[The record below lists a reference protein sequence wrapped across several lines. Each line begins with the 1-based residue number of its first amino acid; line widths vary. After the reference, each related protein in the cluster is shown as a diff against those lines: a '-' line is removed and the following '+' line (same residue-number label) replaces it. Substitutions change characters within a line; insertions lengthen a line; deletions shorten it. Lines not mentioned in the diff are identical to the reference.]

1 MAKIYEALENA
12 QQGRKGL
19 EKLEIPSSRPF
30 IPLSALPSILSL
42 DMEDEMIS
50 LHHSIESI
58 LPEPK
63 RRIIQFIGSSEG
75 EGTSTIVRE
84 FARVSALK
92 FGEVVLLME
101 ADHHRPD
108 QHLFFNLKPDHGWEE
123 VVQNDE
129 PIDQALYQIGKTNLF
144 ISPISQ
150 SSSLNYQ
157 TFDSPRISA
166 FLEKLRNRFDLIL
179 IDSSPANTSPNG
191 FGLSQKVD
199 GVVLVFEAEKTR
211 WPVAQSVKERIIRSG
226 GKILGI
232 VFNKRRYH
240 IPEFIYKRL

>member
-1 MAKIYEALENA
+1 MAKIYEALEEA
-12 QQGRKGL
+12 QKGRKGL
-19 EKLEIPSSRPF
+19 EKPEIPSSRPP
-30 IPLSALPSILSL
+30 IPSL
-42 DMEDEMIS
+42 DLEEEMIS
-50 LHHSIESI
+50 LHQSIDSI

-123 VVQNDE
+123 VVRNDE
-129 PIDQALYQIGKTNLF
+129 PIDKALYQIGKTSLF
-144 ISPISQ
+144 IAPISQ
-150 SSSLNYQ
+150 TSAPNYQ
-157 TFDSPRISA
+157 TFDSPKMAA
-166 FLEKLRNRFDLIL
+166 FLEKLRNQFDLIL
-179 IDSSPANTSPNG
+179 IDSPPANTSPDG
-191 FGLSQKVD
+191 LGLSQKVD
-199 GVVLVFEAEKTR
+199 GVVLVLEAEKTR
-211 WPVAQSVKERIIRSG
+211 WPVAQSVKERITRSG

-232 VFNKRRYH
+232 VFNKRRYY
-240 IPEFIYKRL
+240 IPEWIYKRL